1 MATKP
6 RQKEM
11 MDSYKRARADIASLT
26 DWLECELE
34 KFDTRDDL
42 NWSTVG
48 TLGHVRKNLLET
60 LVFLSGFEESEIQ
73 RSLDE
78 LHS

>member
-1 MATKP
+1 MN
-6 RQKEM
+6 
-11 MDSYKRARADIASLT
+11 SYKRARADIASLV

-42 NWSTVG
+42 NWATIG
-48 TLGHVRKNLLET
+48 TLGHVRKNLVET
-60 LVFLSGFEESEIQ
+60 LAFLSGFEESEIQ